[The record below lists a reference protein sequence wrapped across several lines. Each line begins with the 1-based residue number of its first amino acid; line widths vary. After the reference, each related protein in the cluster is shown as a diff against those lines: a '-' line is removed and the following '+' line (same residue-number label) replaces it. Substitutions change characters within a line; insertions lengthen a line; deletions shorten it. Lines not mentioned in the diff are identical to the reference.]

1 MIKTFDKMGIEG
13 TYLSLIKSIYE
24 KPIVNVVFNE
34 KLNVFLLKSGTW
46 SGCPLSALLFN
57 IVLEVLDTAIRED
70 KEIKGIWVKRETVEL
85 SLYADDKLPYR
96 ENCKDSTQKLLE
108 LIKKF
113 DKGLAET
120 NTIL

>member
-1 MIKTFDKMGIEG
+1 MIKTFDKVGIEG

-34 KLNVFLLKSGTW
+34 KLNVVLLKSGTW

-70 KEIKGIWVKRETVEL
+70 KEIKGIWVKRET
-85 SLYADDKLPYR
+85 
-96 ENCKDSTQKLLE
+96 
-108 LIKKF
+108 
-113 DKGLAET
+113 
-120 NTIL
+120 

>member
-1 MIKTFDKMGIEG
+1 MIKTFDKVGIEG

-34 KLNVFLLKSGTW
+34 KLNVVLLKSGTW

-70 KEIKGIWVKRETVEL
+70 KEIKGFWVKRET
-85 SLYADDKLPYR
+85 
-96 ENCKDSTQKLLE
+96 
-108 LIKKF
+108 
-113 DKGLAET
+113 
-120 NTIL
+120 

>member
-1 MIKTFDKMGIEG
+1 MIKTFDKVGIEG

-70 KEIKGIWVKRETVEL
+70 KEIKGIWVKRET
-85 SLYADDKLPYR
+85 
-96 ENCKDSTQKLLE
+96 
-108 LIKKF
+108 
-113 DKGLAET
+113 
-120 NTIL
+120 